1 MKTFKLVDS
10 SNNYCLKFV
19 LYVGP
24 QDDISGFG
32 KTHALVFKLLHGY
45 LLKSYIIFMDLY
57 AYSLDAH

>member
-32 KTHALVFKLLHGY
+32 KTHDLVFKLLHGY
-45 LLKSYIIFMDLY
+45 LLKS
-57 AYSLDAH
+57 